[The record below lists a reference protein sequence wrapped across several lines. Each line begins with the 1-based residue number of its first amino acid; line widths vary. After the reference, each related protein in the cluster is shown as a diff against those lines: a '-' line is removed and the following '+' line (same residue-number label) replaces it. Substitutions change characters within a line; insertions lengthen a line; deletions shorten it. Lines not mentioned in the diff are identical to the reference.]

1 MSKWTDHVKKYSQD
15 HNVSYKDAL
24 SLSKSSYNKSGG
36 ALNINTVG
44 RKTKNTLNTVGRKTK
59 NTAIKAEKIA
69 RKARNTVNTVA
80 DVAKYAAEPM
90 AGAGVKNIG
99 RKTKNTL
106 NTVGRKTKN
115 TALKAETIA
124 RKARNTVNTVAD
136 IAKYA
141 AVPMAAANPPLGL
154 ALESAALAAENLTG
168 GKLGSKKNKYI
179 GGSFAV
185 PHRNGGSIGGCPT
198 CGAIMGSGVPS
209 SSSLMSSN
217 HSSFAPLPPKS
228 YAQLKVNN

>member
-59 NTAIKAEKIA
+59 NTAIKAEK
-69 RKARNTVNTVA
+69 
-80 DVAKYAAEPM
+80 
-90 AGAGVKNIG
+90 
-99 RKTKNTL
+99 
-106 NTVGRKTKN
+106 
-115 TALKAETIA
+115 IA